1 MPLPPLNQTPSGPK
15 KPFNWGRFSKTLSF
29 WALIILI
36 PVAFFRLAQGRDQQ
50 APTIS
55 YSLYD
60 QQLERDNVKKVT
72 IASGQQV
79 VGEFR
84 APVAIEGKQGTTSKF
99 TTMLPMENS
108 APDLERLRQ
117 HKVTI
122 ESVEP
127 RAPIASYLVNWLPM
141 LLIIAFWL
149 FLFKQMQ
156 AGGNK
161 AFSFG

>member
-127 RAPIASYLVNWLPM
+127 RRRSPAIW
-141 LLIIAFWL
+141 
-149 FLFKQMQ
+149 
-156 AGGNK
+156 
-161 AFSFG
+161 